1 MITIKA
7 SMLLKEKL
15 RETETEII
23 SAIQKEL
30 SRIGRRVDSKELEH
44 VPFDAELEQYIEGLR
59 LDMHGT
65 IWVDT
70 SFEDITEKR
79 LIDFLSDGEVRLE
92 FLLDLL
98 ILLEKIC

>member
-7 SMLLKEKL
+7 SLLLKEKL

-30 SRIGRRVDSKELEH
+30 IRIGRRVDSRELEY

-59 LDMHGT
+59 MGGNGQ

-70 SFEDITEKR
+70 SFEDIGEKR
-79 LIDFLSDGEVRLE
+79 LIDFLSDGEICLE
-92 FLLDLL
+92 FLLELL
-98 ILLEKIC
+98 SLLEEIS